1 MLQSGKLLYCFTDIF
16 VKSEHHHVGHDF
28 ISAYLQTFL
37 LDHLGNT
44 LDNAEAS
51 EEAKGGQEDREGHHF
66 PTQSE
71 NSGSIPDKL
80 LA

>member
-16 VKSEHHHVGHDF
+16 VKPEHHHVGHYF
-28 ISAYLQTFL
+28 ISAYLQTFP

-51 EEAKGGQEDREGHHF
+51 EEAKGGQGGREGYHF
-66 PTQSE
+66 PTQGE
-71 NSGSIPDKL
+71 NSVTIPDKI